1 MLTKKHIFLLIL
13 ISTVVLLYYTY
24 SNIENP
30 QNNYLIKE
38 KKQKIQKIQKKFSY
52 DIDNFINTRDNVYFD
67 ISIDDNHCGRIEI
80 ELFDDEVPNTA
91 KNFRYLCSDN
101 DKGLNFKNNCFHR
114 VIPGYLIQ
122 GGDILNNDGTGGFSA
137 YGKYFPD
144 ENFNLDHNQE
154 GILSMANCGKNKNNS
169 QFFILTRRKG
179 CKEFDKKYVV
189 FGIII
194 RGYDIIK
201 KIERCSINRD
211 YTPKIKC
218 EITNCGIIKK
228 DNVNIEYDMN
238 ELQSN
243 NPIKI
248 TI

>member
-1 MLTKKHIFLLIL
+1 MFTRKHVFLLLL
-13 ISTVVLLYYTY
+13 ISTVILLYYTY
-24 SNIENP
+24 SNIEKP
-30 QNNYLIKE
+30 SNNGLIK
-38 KKQKIQKIQKKFSY
+38 QKKKISY
-52 DIDNFINTRDNVYFD
+52 EIDNFINTRDNVFFD
-67 ISIDDNHCGRIEI
+67 ISIDNNYIGRVEI

-101 DKGLNFKNNCFHR
+101 DKRLNFKNNCFHR
-114 VIPGYLIQ
+114 VIPGYLVQ
-122 GGDILNNDGTGGFSA
+122 GGDILNNDGTGGISA

-179 CKEFDKKYVV
+179 CKEFNKKYVV

-194 RGYDIIK
+194 SGYDIIK
-201 KIERCSINRD
+201 KIEQCGINNN
-211 YTPKIKC
+211 YIPNAQCKIIK
-218 EITNCGIIKK
+218 CGIIKQ
-228 DNVNIEYDMN
+228 DNVNKENDMD
-238 ELQSN
+238 ECQFS

-248 TI
+248 SI